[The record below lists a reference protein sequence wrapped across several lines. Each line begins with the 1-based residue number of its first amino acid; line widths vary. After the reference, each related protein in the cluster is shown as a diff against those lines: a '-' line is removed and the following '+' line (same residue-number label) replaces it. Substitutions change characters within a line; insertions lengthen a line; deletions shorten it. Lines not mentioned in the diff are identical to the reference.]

1 MKVRITDKEI
11 DRDLKTDVLTI
22 DQFNDIAFHPYLQS
36 INWEAVIIDI
46 SPRLTR
52 SYVSQIFK
60 KNLIMVPVIDKYPI
74 SNREV
79 LVLMEML
86 PERAAELMKSQR
98 EGNLETYMKQ
108 LSGLYKWDS
117 II

>member
-60 KNLIMVPVIDKYPI
+60 KNFIMVPVIDKYPI

-86 PERAAELMKSQR
+86 PERAAELMKNQR

-108 LSGLYKWDS
+108 LSDLYKWDS